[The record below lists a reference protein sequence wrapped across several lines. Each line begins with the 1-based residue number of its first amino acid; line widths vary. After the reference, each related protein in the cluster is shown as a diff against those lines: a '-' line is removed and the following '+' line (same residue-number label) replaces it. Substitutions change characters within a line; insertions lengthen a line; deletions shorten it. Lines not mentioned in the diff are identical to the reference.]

1 MYTQCP
7 ACSTYFRITPA
18 QLDAAGGKVRCGE
31 CHGVFYA
38 PDHLTETLPAVPPE
52 TAAHDEPLPDEPD
65 YEGLLREPATEAPPP
80 QEPAPFEPPPQ
91 EAAPQATPAPVQ
103 EDGGDDLAIDLD
115 ELFGNTEDT
124 APLTMD
130 SAAVSDI
137 PAAPAAAADTYG
149 EEDIEALLKHTP
161 VAAADDVPMEFELP
175 WHDAPG
181 EDTPVADD
189 ASDVDLAH
197 LAIDAAPDTLD
208 DFDLPDPQL
217 TTAHSVATAPAAT
230 LPPLP
235 AMLAAEPETAPRSSM
250 LAGLL
255 WTLGSLLLLAALA
268 LQYVYLNRTVLVHKA
283 ELRPLLEF
291 MCTYTACALPPQ
303 RDLAALTLIE
313 RDIRSHDQFQGA
325 LTISATLQNRAPFA
339 QPYPVVEVV
348 MRDLGGK
355 VVAARRFLP
364 QDYLP
369 GGKPDQL
376 LAPQATA
383 QLVLDVVDPGAEAVG
398 FEFTFH

>member
-7 ACSTYFRITPA
+7 ACSTYFRITQA

-38 PDHLTETLPAVPPE
+38 PDRLTESLPAVPPA
-52 TAAHDEPLPDEPD
+52 TAAHDEPHPDEPD
-65 YEGLLREPATEAPPP
+65 YEGLLREPAAEEPLP
-80 QEPAPFEPPPQ
+80 QEPAPSEPPPQ
-91 EAAPQATPAPVQ
+91 EATSQATPAPQ
-103 EDGGDDLAIDLD
+103 DNDGDDLAIDLD

-130 SAAVSDI
+130 SAAVSAI
-137 PAAPAAAADTYG
+137 PAAPETAADTYG

-161 VAAADDVPMEFELP
+161 AAADDLPMEFELP
-175 WHDAPG
+175 WHDAP
-181 EDTPVADD
+181 DQDMPVAAD
-189 ASDVDLAH
+189 APDVDLAH

-235 AMLAAEPETAPRSSM
+235 AMLAAEPETTPRRSL
-250 LAGLL
+250 LAGAL

-283 ELRPLLEF
+283 QLRPLLEY
-291 MCTYTACALPPQ
+291 MCSYTACSLPPR
-303 RDLAALTLIE
+303 RDLEALTLIE

-339 QPYPVVEVV
+339 QPYPAVEVV

-369 GGKPDQL
+369 GGLPDRL

-383 QLVLDVVDPGAEAVG
+383 QLVLDVVDPGPEAVG